1 MPVRLVTKANPR
13 VILSD
18 SITETPF
25 YGGKLRLRQPSA
37 GYRAAID
44 PVLLAASLAPR
55 AGSVLID
62 LGCGVGAASLCLL
75 ARRPD
80 VSVIGVEIDPLLTA
94 LARQNAALNGMSDRF
109 TVIEG
114 AVEAVTPEALPPIT
128 ALFSNPPF
136 HDPAATPSPDGRR
149 ARATHGAIL
158 NDWVALAA
166 RLLSHRGTLSLIYR
180 ADGLAAIL
188 AALTGENRPGPR
200 FGGITVAPL
209 WPRVGTA
216 AKRVLVQASLGS
228 QAPLTLQSGL
238 VLHGAGS
245 AYTAQTEAILRGEA
259 AWEISPSASVSAI
272 TS

>member
-13 VILSD
+13 VIPPD

-55 AGSVLID
+55 PGSALLD

-75 ARRPD
+75 ARRAD
-80 VSVIGVEIDPLLTA
+80 VSVIGVEIDPLLAT
-94 LARQNAALNGMSDRF
+94 LARQNAELNGMSERF

-114 AVEAVTPEALPPIT
+114 AVEALTPEALPPIA

-158 NDWVALAA
+158 TDWTALAA
-166 RLLSHRGTLSLIYR
+166 RLLPHRGTFSLIYR
-180 ADGLAAIL
+180 ADGLAALL
-188 AALTGENRPGPR
+188 AALTGEARPGPS
-200 FGGITVAPL
+200 FGSISVAPL
-209 WPRVGTA
+209 WPRVGIA

-228 QAPLTLQSGL
+228 QAPLTLLPGL

-245 AYTAQTEAILRGEA
+245 VYTPQTEAILRGEA
-259 AWEISPSASVSAI
+259 AWQISKFSEISFI
-272 TS
+272 TP